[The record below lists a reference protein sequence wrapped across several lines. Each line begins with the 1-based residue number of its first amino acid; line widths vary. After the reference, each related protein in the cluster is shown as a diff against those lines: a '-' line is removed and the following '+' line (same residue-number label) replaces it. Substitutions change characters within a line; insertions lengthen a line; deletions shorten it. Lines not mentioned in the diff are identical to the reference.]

1 MNDLEEKIKTAT
13 TKKYRHI
20 YLLRDDDTYTDLRLQ
35 LYFRLRSLNNEIL
48 FKILY
53 SIDIYKLSIKKDK
66 DNWIKYASIDQIDI
80 NKYKN
85 LSFRGLCL
93 ICIEMVLE
101 NNLIYYEEDKQYLC
115 ISPLFSEYDIN
126 VY

>member
-20 YLLRDDDTYTDLRLQ
+20 YLLREDYIHEDLRLQ
-35 LYFRLRSLNNEIL
+35 IYLRLRALSNETIL
-48 FKILY
+48 KLLY
-53 SIDIYKLSIKKDK
+53 SLDIYKLSIEKDK

-93 ICIEMVLE
+93 ICTEMVLI